1 MSAQSSTTKITTNI
15 SVKNLVAL
23 LILFLV
29 LLSAN
34 LTQASTA
41 HAAAPTPVS
50 IASVTIIHYENG
62 KPVGT
67 HIVSDAWYAFAI
79 RSGYLGERLDELY
92 HFCANPENK
101 NDPKCRHML

>member
-1 MSAQSSTTKITTNI
+1 MSAQSSTTKI
-15 SVKNLVAL
+15 SVKNFVAL
-23 LILFLV
+23 FILFLV

-34 LTQASTA
+34 LTQAPTA
-41 HAAAPTPVS
+41 HAAAPSSVS
-50 IASVTIIHYENG
+50 IALVTIIHYENG
-62 KPVGT
+62 KPAGT

-79 RSGYLGERLDELY
+79 RAGYWGERLDELY